1 MAAIR
6 SNALTI
12 RRPRA
17 RTMHLRVRPRRR
29 ELIPLRAAAIR
40 LRLAPTRRRVAA
52 EAAIAA
58 AAVEVAIAVVGAAV
72 VAAIVAVGA
81 LTVAAVVVAVVESHT
96 EAVEVV
102 GAVLPMVAEVLFP
115 TAADTKKSVF
125 YSWPARIFLAGF
137 CIYLLTSSTPAASL
151 PSPAS
156 PAPSSAP

>member
-1 MAAIR
+1 
-6 SNALTI
+6 
-12 RRPRA
+12 
-17 RTMHLRVRPRRR
+17 
-29 ELIPLRAAAIR
+29 
-40 LRLAPTRRRVAA
+40 VAA

-115 TAADTKKSVF
+115 TAADTK
-125 YSWPARIFLAGF
+125 
-137 CIYLLTSSTPAASL
+137 
-151 PSPAS
+151 
-156 PAPSSAP
+156 